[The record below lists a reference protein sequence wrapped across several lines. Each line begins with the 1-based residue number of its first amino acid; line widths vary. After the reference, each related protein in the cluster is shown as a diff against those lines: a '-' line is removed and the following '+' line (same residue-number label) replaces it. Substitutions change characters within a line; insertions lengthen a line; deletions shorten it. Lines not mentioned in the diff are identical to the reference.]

1 MTGKLLAAVAVVA
14 LLALSTGVSAQ
25 APEKDPEAEAEV
37 SDLERRMREF
47 EAALDRL
54 RDLADEEAI
63 ARAKELARELERKF
77 GDRAEELAREGADDM
92 RRILNELLEAVPQYE
107 WPEVTEDGDII
118 LRRVPPGEE
127 RKPRPE
133 EDENFDET

>member
-14 LLALSTGVSAQ
+14 SLALPTGVSAQ